1 MTMRYPAVV
10 PKEGKNLLADFPTCP
25 GCHTFAPQGRDIEH
39 EAKEALELWLES
51 HRKERIL
58 PPRPPRTLKA
68 RKGTMLW
75 VPVEPKLAVARTA
88 LDARGSRPDPGR
100 AREARRRQPARDR
113 PAREPGLQPD
123 DRHAQPRCPGHG
135 SRDRFPLVRGR
146 VRKVVRQ
153 AAPSPRAWSGART
166 RDRRN
171 ARPPS
176 WQTFAS
182 VAYAV
187 EPPKTVSD
195 VLTAP
200 CSRGG
205 GSSPRRTDT
214 PSHARARSR
223 SWTRRR
229 RCLALPFAVRGGRC
243 RASWSM
249 RWAPF
254 RNKRTLARASSRLS
268 GRQVRSILDCRLT
281 SIPECRPPPEGQH
294 FGQIHGEIMRTSIP
308 ARMTASLVLMGGLG
322 WKDTFAKQSVGAP
335 PEESAERRKALLAD
349 SYGRLPLT

>member
-88 LDARGSRPDPGR
+88 LDARGARPDPGR

-195 VLTAP
+195 ILSVPASTWTRVPPGVPPRVPVKQGTGVAPWRAAREARKTSQVVESTGPDRPLLRLTA
-200 CSRGG
+200 R
-205 GSSPRRTDT
+205 
-214 PSHARARSR
+214 
-223 SWTRRR
+223 
-229 RCLALPFAVRGGRC
+229 
-243 RASWSM
+243 
-249 RWAPF
+249 
-254 RNKRTLARASSRLS
+254 
-268 GRQVRSILDCRLT
+268 
-281 SIPECRPPPEGQH
+281 
-294 FGQIHGEIMRTSIP
+294 
-308 ARMTASLVLMGGLG
+308 
-322 WKDTFAKQSVGAP
+322 
-335 PEESAERRKALLAD
+335 
-349 SYGRLPLT
+349 